1 MPSHYGS
8 KRKKVIKAG
17 GKAVKALSGDA
28 AKRERAR
35 RLRAKRKASKEPI
48 DAKAAQRREKELE
61 QIKRNLIK
69 LKKEHEGKKAGAKLN
84 KLSKLKTNGKGK
96 KAGAELNK
104 LSKLKAN
111 DKGKKAGA
119 KLNKLSKLKAND
131 KGKKA
136 GEKLNKLSKLKATPK
151 KTPKKKSD
159 YMQWAQRR
167 ADAEAKERRMKQI
180 MKQFPART
188 PELRKAEEA
197 SLAALKKEWMKKK

>member
-69 LKKEHEGKKAGAKLN
+69 LKKEH
-84 KLSKLKTNGKGK
+84 KGK
-96 KAGAELNK
+96 KAGAE
-104 LSKLKAN
+104 
-111 DKGKKAGA
+111 
-119 KLNKLSKLKAND
+119 LNKLSKLKAND

>member
-28 AKRERAR
+28 AKREKAR

-96 KAGAELNK
+96 KAGAE
-104 LSKLKAN
+104 
-111 DKGKKAGA
+111 
-119 KLNKLSKLKAND
+119 LNKLSKLKAND